1 MASALAPYSAAA
13 GDEKQ
18 DKPNIVLI
26 VADDMGWSD
35 AGCYGGVINTPNID
49 SLASDGLRFNQ
60 FYVNPVCAP
69 SRAAL
74 MTGLYPRNH
83 KGSTSVLTPNMV
95 TVAQALRSAGYRTSI
110 SGKWNCQRQKPD
122 TPLAWGFEEF
132 YGFPDMPSNYFNP
145 ALEDMK
151 FGGFRPPFEHN
162 GEEIWE
168 FPDDFYVT
176 DAIND
181 HAVDMIKHYSE
192 SSEPFFAYVAHLA
205 PHNPLQ
211 ARPEDIE
218 KYRGKFMD
226 GWDVLRRECHQR
238 QVDMGLVDP
247 EWGMLDYGDIPN
259 TAPWVDTEHKEWQD
273 LRMAVYA
280 AMIDSMDQGIGRILS
295 TLKDCGVDRNTIVLF
310 LSDNGGD
317 AGNMRWDSPDIPPGG
332 VDTYCAVGP
341 EWGVMHNTP
350 LRASKGAVYEGG
362 IATPLIVRWHEAIQN
377 GGGITNQ
384 VGHVMDLLP
393 TFCDVAGIQYPDE
406 YNGEEIIPCEGLS
419 LLPIFEGKQ
428 RDAYEW
434 LFWEHSGKKA
444 VRHGDWKLVGSGD
457 PANWELY
464 DLESDRSELRNLAE
478 NEPDRVKLMAQAWS
492 DWAARTNG

>member
-13 GDEKQ
+13 VDENQ
-18 DKPNIVLI
+18 DRPNIVLI

-35 AGCYGGVINTPNID
+35 AGCYGGEINTPNID
-49 SLASDGLRFNQ
+49 SLADDGLRFNQ

-74 MTGLYPRNH
+74 MTGLYPRIH
-83 KGSTSVLTPNMV
+83 KGSTSVLTTNMV
-95 TVAQALRSAGYRTSI
+95 TVAQVLRSAGYRTSI

-181 HAVDMIKHYSE
+181 HAVEMIKQYSE
-192 SSEPFFAYVAHLA
+192 GLEPFFAYVAHLA

-226 GWDVLRRECHQR
+226 GWDALRDARHQR
-238 QVDMGLVDP
+238 QLDMGLINP
-247 EWGMLDYGDIPN
+247 EL
-259 TAPWVDTEHKEWQD
+259 
-273 LRMAVYA
+273 
-280 AMIDSMDQGIGRILS
+280 
-295 TLKDCGVDRNTIVLF
+295 
-310 LSDNGGD
+310 GD
-317 AGNMRWDSPDIPPGG
+317 AR
-332 VDTYCAVGP
+332 
-341 EWGVMHNTP
+341 
-350 LRASKGAVYEGG
+350 LR
-362 IATPLIVRWHEAIQN
+362 
-377 GGGITNQ
+377 
-384 VGHVMDLLP
+384 GHY
-393 TFCDVAGIQYPDE
+393 Q
-406 YNGEEIIPCEGLS
+406 
-419 LLPIFEGKQ
+419 
-428 RDAYEW
+428 
-434 LFWEHSGKKA
+434 H
-444 VRHGDWKLVGSGD
+444 
-457 PANWELY
+457 
-464 DLESDRSELRNLAE
+464 
-478 NEPDRVKLMAQAWS
+478 
-492 DWAARTNG
+492 

>member
-1 MASALAPYSAAA
+1 
-13 GDEKQ
+13 
-18 DKPNIVLI
+18 
-26 VADDMGWSD
+26 
-35 AGCYGGVINTPNID
+35 
-49 SLASDGLRFNQ
+49 
-60 FYVNPVCAP
+60 
-69 SRAAL
+69 
-74 MTGLYPRNH
+74 
-83 KGSTSVLTPNMV
+83 
-95 TVAQALRSAGYRTSI
+95 
-110 SGKWNCQRQKPD
+110 
-122 TPLAWGFEEF
+122 
-132 YGFPDMPSNYFNP
+132 MPSNYFNP

-168 FPDDFYVT
+168 FRDDFYVT

-247 EWGMLDYGDIPN
+247 EWGMLDYGAIPN

-317 AGNMRWDSPDIPPGG
+317 AGNMRWDSPDIAPGG

-350 LRASKGAVYEGG
+350 LRAAKAAVYEGG

-377 GGGITNQ
+377 GGAITNQ

-434 LFWEHSGKKA
+434 LFWEHNDKKA
-444 VRHGDWKLVGSGD
+444 VRDGDWKLVGSGD

-464 DLESDRSELRNLAE
+464 DLEADRTELRNLAE
-478 NEPDRVKLMAQAWS
+478 EHPECVKLMAQAWS
-492 DWAARTNG
+492 DWAERTNG

>member
-1 MASALAPYSAAA
+1 MASTLAPHSAAVE
-13 GDEKQ
+13 GKK

-35 AGCYGGVINTPNID
+35 AGCYGGEINTPNLD
-49 SLASDGLRFNQ
+49 GLAADGLRFNQ

-74 MTGLYPRNH
+74 MTGLYPRNY
-83 KGSTSVLTPNMV
+83 KGSTSALTPNMV
-95 TVAQALRSAGYRTSI
+95 TLAQALRSEGYRTSI
-110 SGKWNCQRQKPD
+110 SGKWNCQRQKPN

-132 YGFPDMPSNYFNP
+132 YGFPDMLSNYFNP

-176 DAIND
+176 DAINN
-181 HAVDMIKHYSE
+181 HAVDMIKRYSE
-192 SSEPFFAYVAHLA
+192 GSDPFFAYVAHLA

-218 KYRGKFMD
+218 RYRGKFMD
-226 GWDVLRRECHQR
+226 GWDALRHER
-238 QVDMGLVDP
+238 QLKMGLVDP
-247 EWGMLDYGDIPN
+247 EWGLLDYGDN
-259 TAPWVDTEHKEWQD
+259 SGTTPWANAEHKEWQD
-273 LRMAVYA
+273 LRMAVYV
-280 AMIDSMDQGIGRILS
+280 AMIDCMDRGIGRILQA
-295 TLKDCGVDRNTIVLF
+295 LRDCGADRNTIVLF

-332 VDTYCAVGP
+332 VDTYCACGT
-341 EWGVMHNTP
+341 EWGIMHNTP
-350 LRASKGAVYEGG
+350 LRGSKAGVHEGG
-362 IATPLIVRWHEAIQN
+362 IATPLIVRWHDAIQT
-377 GGGITNQ
+377 GGEITNQ

-393 TFCDVAGIQYPDE
+393 TFCDVAGVQYPDE

-419 LLPIFEGKQ
+419 LLPIFQGQQ
-428 RDAYEW
+428 RDAHEW
-434 LFWEHSGKKA
+434 LFWEHNGKKA
-444 VRHGDWKLVGSGD
+444 VRHGDWKLVGRDG

-464 DLESDRSELRNLAE
+464 GLESDRTELRNVAE
-478 NEPDRVKLMAQAWS
+478 KEPERVKLMAQAWS
-492 DWAARTNG
+492 D